1 MAHNAA
7 FIDEAGPDPQR
18 RPARPIDLV
27 HLARQC
33 LGDAGLEQEILRLF
47 DTTVKT
53 YFERLQL
60 STTFDD
66 LAMNLH
72 SLKGAASGV
81 GAWAIADLAAAAET
95 EIQAGRPLNPSLARC
110 AADGGYRPGVGPSR
124 LVPGGPEENN
134 EHDR

>member
-1 MAHNAA
+1 MAQNAVSA
-7 FIDEAGPDPQR
+7 ENPGAEVSR

-47 DTTVKT
+47 DTTAKT
-53 YFERLQL
+53 YFARLQA

-66 LAMNLH
+66 LALNLH

-81 GAWAIADLAAAAET
+81 GAWAIAELARAAET
-95 EIQAGRPLNPSLARC
+95 DLKAGRPLTPEQI
-110 AADGGYRPGVGPSR
+110 DDIGVA
-124 LVPGGPEENN
+124 VEEVSAFVT
-134 EHDR
+134 EMLSKEPI